1 MTTNIPE
8 VDDAEVPEMSGLLMV
23 VSILFVLALLVV
35 VAV

>member
-8 VDDAEVPEMSGLLMV
+8 VDKAEVPELSGVLML
-23 VSILFVLALLVV
+23 VSILFLLGLLVV